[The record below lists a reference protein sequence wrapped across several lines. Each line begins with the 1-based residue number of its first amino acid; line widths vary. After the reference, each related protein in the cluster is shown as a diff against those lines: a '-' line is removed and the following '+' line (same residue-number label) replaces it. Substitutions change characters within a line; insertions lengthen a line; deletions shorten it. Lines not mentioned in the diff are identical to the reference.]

1 MSETVRS
8 FSGSDNAPRVRGRRA
23 RRGTVRN
30 IVLAI
35 VIAATLYSCYATRDS
50 APMERFIPANQAY
63 HAFADDIQAKR
74 EAIASSTLWHIL
86 PPNLGGA
93 KLAAR
98 IGQDVGMPDWILRN
112 LVPSVVY
119 VSGKDTAKWSDVL
132 IVSRMTRIGCV
143 LSKCRRF
150 IPGIDE
156 DYAGGLRMAY
166 VKDAG
171 LHFAVRGRTLLASMS
186 RDALIRSLTL
196 QPEDALKRNALSVK
210 PKGDE
215 GGDVQGTVTLAATD
229 PLGEVLQGVSFALR
243 IDKTRAQI
251 KCRAVLTRA
260 WDERLGSLFAG
271 VKPFEL
277 VAPPEG
283 AVQFSFNMGRP
294 LGQFGAAVLA
304 TFDKQAEFDQY
315 WSTWSKAAP
324 LLTQVAAALLG
335 PLGPGVRLSCQAMA
349 LDEMIPMPK
358 LVLTIDAPKDAIIGT
373 YASLPPVPSPIPGDM
388 IPHYDPA
395 KRLIDLSIIG
405 GPSMEPTA
413 GIAGSSLVLSNCRP
427 VVENFL
433 ANPPKED
440 KLPQRGNVYVRIA
453 PHATIEA
460 VAGLAQLLAE
470 NHFLKGYS
478 PEQVQQF
485 FSSWLKD
492 LAKIRDVT
500 ANLDIHNG
508 EITLDLAA
516 TAEEGK

>member
-8 FSGSDNAPRVRGRRA
+8 FTGSDSAPRFRGHRA

-35 VIAATLYSCYATRDS
+35 VIAVTFYSCYATRDS

-74 EAIASSTLWHIL
+74 EAIASSTLWHVL

-132 IVSRMTRIGCV
+132 MVSRMTRIGCV

-196 QPEDALKRNALSVK
+196 QPEDALKKNALSVK

-243 IDKTRAQI
+243 VDKMRVQI
-251 KCRAVLTRA
+251 KCRALLSAA
-260 WDERLGSLFAG
+260 WQERLAG
-271 VKPFEL
+271 IVAGLEPREL
-277 VAPPEG
+277 VMPPDG
-283 AVQFSFNMGRP
+283 MIQASLDMNKP
-294 LGQFGAAVLA
+294 LRDLGAALLNTA
-304 TFDKQAEFDQY
+304 GASAEFDKY
-315 WSTWSKAAP
+315 WSTWSKATP
-324 LLTQVAAALLG
+324 LLTQVAAALFG
-335 PLGPGVRLSCQAMA
+335 PLGPGVRLSCQGMD
-349 LDEMIPMPK
+349 LDEMVPMPK

-373 YASLPPVPSPIPGDM
+373 YANLPPLPSPIPGDM
-388 IPHYDPA
+388 IPHYDPE

-440 KLPQRGNVYVRIA
+440 KLPQKGNVYVRIA

-485 FSSWLKD
+485 FGPWLTD

-500 ANLDIHNG
+500 ANLAIRNG
-508 EITLDLAA
+508 EITLDLAV